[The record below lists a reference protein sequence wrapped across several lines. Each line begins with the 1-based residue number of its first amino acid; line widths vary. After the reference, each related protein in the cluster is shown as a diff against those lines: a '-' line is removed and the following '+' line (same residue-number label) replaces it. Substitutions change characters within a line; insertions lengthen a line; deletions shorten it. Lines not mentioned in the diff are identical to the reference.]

1 MAITDE
7 NLNTT
12 MLVQPS
18 GSCNYG
24 NNCGGFFGGGD
35 SWLGILFL
43 IALLNGGWGGFGG
56 FGGGYG
62 AMMGMGMMDGFGL
75 YPWLNNSQNI
85 NDGFRTQ
92 ALGTQVGG
100 IQNSITAGFGDVQ
113 TALCGGFAGVNQNI
127 SNGTAAI
134 QNGMCNGFNGV
145 NQSINGAQNAI
156 TQQMYNNQISDL
168 ERSFAAQ
175 TANTA
180 AITALQAQNAD
191 CCCRTQTNIAD
202 LKYAVATE
210 NCADRTQ
217 AMQNTRDIIDA
228 QTRNTQAVLDK
239 LCQIELD
246 GVKAQVAAEQR
257 ENANL
262 RSELMY
268 ARGQA
273 SQVDQTAQLRAFA
286 ATTANQAIAELRSCP
301 IPSQPVYGNQ
311 PIFTCNGNNAGCGC
325 GCAVA

>member
-1 MAITDE
+1 MAIQDE
-7 NLNTT
+7 STT
-12 MLVQPS
+12 MVMPVQPM
-18 GSCNYG
+18 GG
-24 NNCGGFFGGGD
+24 NCYNNGGCGGLFGGGD

-43 IALLNGGWGGFGG
+43 IALLGGGWGGFGG

-85 NDGFRTQ
+85 NDGFRSQ

-100 IQNSITAGFGDVQ
+100 IQNSITAGFGDIQ

-127 SNGTAAI
+127 SNGTATI
-134 QNGMCNGFNGV
+134 QNSLCNGFNGIT
-145 NQSINGAQNAI
+145 QSINNAQI
-156 TQQMYNNQISDL
+156 TNL

-180 AITALQAQNAD
+180 GMTALQSQLAQ
-191 CCCRTQTNIAD
+191 CCCDNRLATAQTQA
-202 LKYAVATE
+202 LVQSE
-210 NCADRTQ
+210 NCADRYE
-217 AMQNTRDIIDA
+217 AA
-228 QTRNTQAVLDK
+228 KNTQGIISAITAGIQSIKDD
-239 LCQIELD
+239 LCQDRLD
-246 GVKAQVAAEQR
+246 AERR

-262 RSELMY
+262 RSELMF

-273 SQVDQTAQLRAFA
+273 SQNDQTAQLRAFA

-311 PIFTCNGNNAGCGC
+311 PIFTCNSNNAGCGC
-325 GCAVA
+325 AVA